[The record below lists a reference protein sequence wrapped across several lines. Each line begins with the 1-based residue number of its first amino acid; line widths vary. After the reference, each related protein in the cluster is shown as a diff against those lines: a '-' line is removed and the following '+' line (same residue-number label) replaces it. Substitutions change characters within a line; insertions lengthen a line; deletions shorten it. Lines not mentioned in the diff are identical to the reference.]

1 MEQHKKGSLQ
11 ILKERISNFC
21 RYNDLFQQLV
31 ERDIKMKYRRSF
43 LGYVWS
49 ILSPLLTMVVMA
61 IVFSMMF
68 RHDIQYYPAYLLA
81 GNTIFGF
88 LRESSSHSITSIT
101 SNAALLKKSYV
112 PKYVFTLSKV
122 TSDLVN
128 MLFSLAA
135 LIVVMI
141 FTGVPFSW
149 YTLLFFI
156 PVIEAYVFC
165 VGLGLLLSAL
175 NVFFRDIQYIWGV
188 ILTAWTYLTPLFYP
202 MELLPT
208 KLQWIIS
215 HFNPMFY
222 YITQF
227 RDLMIY
233 GQMPW
238 PPLIWRGAIIS
249 VIFLFLGT
257 WSFLKLKD
265 KFILHI

>member
-1 MEQHKKGSLQ
+1 MEQTKKGALSVF
-11 ILKERISNFC
+11 KERILNFF

-61 IVFSMMF
+61 IVFSLMF
-68 RHDIQYYPAYLLA
+68 RNDIVYYPAYLLA
-81 GNTIFGF
+81 GNTLFSF

-101 SNAALLKKSYV
+101 TNAALLKKSYV
-112 PKYVFTLSKV
+112 PKYIFTLSKV

-135 LIVVMI
+135 LLIVMV
-141 FTGVPFSW
+141 FTKVPFTW
-149 YTLLFFI
+149 YVLLFFI
-156 PVIEAYVFC
+156 PIVEVYIFC
-165 VGLGLLLSAL
+165 TGLGLLLSSL

-202 MELLPT
+202 LTLLPE
-208 KLQWIIS
+208 KLQWVVV
-215 HFNPMFY
+215 HFNAMY
-222 YITQF
+222 CYITQF
-227 RDLMIY
+227 RDIMLY
-233 GQMPW
+233 GKM
-238 PPLIWRGAIIS
+238 LDGMLVLRGA
-249 VIFLFLGT
+249 VFAVFFLALG
-257 WSFLKLKD
+257 SFSFVKLKD